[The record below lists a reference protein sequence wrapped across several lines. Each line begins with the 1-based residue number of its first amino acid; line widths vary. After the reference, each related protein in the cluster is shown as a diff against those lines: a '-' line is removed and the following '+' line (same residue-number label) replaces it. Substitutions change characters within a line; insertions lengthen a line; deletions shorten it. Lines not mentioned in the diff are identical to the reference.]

1 MTRKKFLNP
10 ADIEAA
16 LAEVAAKA
24 AESGTS
30 VALIGGVAMSLL
42 GSDRLTTDVDFAASA
57 PIGLFRFRHSLSFG
71 GDAVTTSQGHPVD
84 IVVRT
89 DDYACL
95 YEEAIRTAQEEQGL
109 PVRVVRSE
117 YLVAMKMV
125 AGRDKDESDLK
136 TLIRLKAVTFDSA
149 AKVVRAHLGV
159 YAVQELRNLFDEV
172 AWLTSR
178 DKE

>member
-16 LAEVAAKA
+16 LVEVAAKA
-24 AESGTS
+24 AERGTS

-42 GSDRLTTDVDFAASA
+42 GSDRMTTDVDIAASD
-57 PIGLFRFRHSLSFG
+57 PIGTFRFRHILSFG
-71 GDAVTTSQGHPVD
+71 GEAVTTSQGHPVD

-89 DDYACL
+89 DDYAGL
-95 YEEAIRTAQEEQGL
+95 YEEAIRTAREESGL
-109 PVRVVRSE
+109 PVKVVLPE

-136 TLIRLKAVTFDSA
+136 TVIRLKAVTFDGA
-149 AKVVRAHLGV
+149 VKVVRKYLGV
-159 YAVQELRNLFDEV
+159 YAVQELQRLFDEV

-178 DKE
+178 GEE